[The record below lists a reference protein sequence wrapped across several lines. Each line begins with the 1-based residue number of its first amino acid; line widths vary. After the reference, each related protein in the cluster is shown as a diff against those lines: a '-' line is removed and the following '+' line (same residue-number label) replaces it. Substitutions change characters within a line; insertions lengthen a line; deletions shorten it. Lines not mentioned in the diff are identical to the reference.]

1 MFETI
6 DIIREEVFKLF
17 YFLFFV
23 VVVDDIIVYFP
34 NPIDS
39 SQNYLE
45 LSKGLGG
52 NNGHTINIK
61 IKNHMQCGRLGFDPC
76 VGMIPCRRERLPTP
90 VFWPG
95 EFHGLYSP
103 WGCKESD
110 TTEWL
115 SLHRSRKG
123 KTVSLTI
130 TMNPIR
136 YLWINL
142 KRMVPYKYEEKLWN
156 SIEVHKVKS

>member
-45 LSKGLGG
+45 ISKGLGG

-90 VFWPG
+90 VFCAAP
-95 EFHGLYSP
+95 
-103 WGCKESD
+103 
-110 TTEWL
+110 TL
-115 SLHRSRKG
+115 SVLHHIILQNS
-123 KTVSLTI
+123 VI
-130 TMNPIR
+130 
-136 YLWINL
+136 
-142 KRMVPYKYEEKLWN
+142 YKL
-156 SIEVHKVKS
+156 V

>member
-1 MFETI
+1 MDTI
-6 DIIREEVFKLF
+6 TNTIQHCLGCLKQLIKSGRKCSNCLT
-17 YFLFFV
+17 FFFVV

-90 VFWPG
+90 VF
-95 EFHGLYSP
+95 
-103 WGCKESD
+103 
-110 TTEWL
+110 
-115 SLHRSRKG
+115 
-123 KTVSLTI
+123 
-130 TMNPIR
+130 
-136 YLWINL
+136 
-142 KRMVPYKYEEKLWN
+142 
-156 SIEVHKVKS
+156 